1 MSDDA
6 AIKALTAKVSE
17 MAECLAA
24 FRGEYIEGRRAAKE
38 IARSNAAFQD
48 ATNSQLSR
56 LDLRTQK
63 HSQQL
68 EVLDEKADRTNGRV
82 TALERKD
89 IARDAVADVRRWR
102 FPAFIAVVASVTS
115 SLTVA
120 GVIALLTLR

>member
-1 MSDDA
+1 
-6 AIKALTAKVSE
+6 

-38 IARSNAAFQD
+38 IARNNTAFQD
-48 ATNSQLSR
+48 VTNTQLAR

-63 HSQQL
+63 HSQKL
-68 EVLDEKADRTNGRV
+68 DVLDEKADRTNGRV

-102 FPAFIAVVASVTS
+102 FPAVVAVVSSVTA

-120 GVIALLTLR
+120 AVLAVAAVLR